1 MSLLTAGD
9 QHKLRDAF
17 AEMTRSVRL
26 LFFTQ
31 TFDCETCPTARQI
44 LDELPPLSEKISIE
58 EVNLVL
64 DTDKAKAYGVYI
76 QRLGYPKGQEY
87 MEAHRNGQR
96 TQEKALETG
105 RPESA
110 PPLVPEQPAP
120 TEAETSST

>member
-1 MSLLTAGD
+1 MAD
-9 QHKLRDAF
+9 RIVYVVDP
-17 AEMTRSVRL
+17 AETTRSVLRSVRE
-26 LFFTQ
+26 Q
-31 TFDCETCPTARQI
+31 
-44 LDELPPLSEKISIE
+44 LDQMGASVLGVV
-58 EVNLVL
+58 VNNVKPG
-64 DTDKAKAYGVYI
+64 KAKAYGVYI